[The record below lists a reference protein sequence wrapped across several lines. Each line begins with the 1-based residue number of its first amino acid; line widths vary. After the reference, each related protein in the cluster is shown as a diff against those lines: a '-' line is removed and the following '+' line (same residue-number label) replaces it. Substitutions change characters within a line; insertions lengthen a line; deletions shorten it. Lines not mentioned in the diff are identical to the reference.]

1 MMIFFRHKPT
11 SGEKHDLQKMLPNV
25 FPQISGILEKVNR
38 QLLLI
43 LKTNDLMRG
52 IEYCLGTGERMDA
65 FKVMSECCIRSVY
78 EQRILAAATKVQKFQ
93 FFFLKYW
100 ILFRLHVYYS
110 LRNLKYAVTN
120 VIYFRQ
126 MPFSLSSI

>member
-1 MMIFFRHKPT
+1 
-11 SGEKHDLQKMLPNV
+11 MLPNV

-52 IEYCLGTGERMDA
+52 IEYCLRTSYRMNA

-78 EQRILAAATKVQKFQ
+78 GEMILAAKTTPQKYKILFI
-93 FFFLKYW
+93 KYW
-100 ILFRLHVYYS
+100 ILFKLSVYYNFRS
-110 LRNLKYAVTN
+110 FKSIVSGIFYFEQRPLKPLY
-120 VIYFRQ
+120 R
-126 MPFSLSSI
+126 

>member
-1 MMIFFRHKPT
+1 
-11 SGEKHDLQKMLPNV
+11 MLPNV

-52 IEYCLGTGERMDA
+52 IEYCLGTNDRMDA

-78 EQRILAAATKVQKFQ
+78 GERISAAKTTVQRYTISFI
-93 FFFLKYW
+93 KYW
-100 ILFRLHVYYS
+100 ILFKLSVYYNF
-110 LRNLKYAVTN
+110 RNLKYAVSG
-120 VIYFRQ
+120 ILYFGQKPLQLLYR
-126 MPFSLSSI
+126 